1 MAAEYRGEAE
11 SALLDAQTFNP
22 RDARWPYY
30 LAQLSK
36 IKGDTSKSADLFAR
50 ALDLEP
56 EDVPTL
62 LSLSAL
68 KFAIVA
74 MWYMHLKFDH
84 KLFSWLFV
92 VPMGIAA
99 LVVLALIRLFAR

>member
-1 MAAEYRGEAE
+1 MADHAHDQHDQHAPAEHGHPGAKEYVGIAVI
-11 SALLDAQTFNP
+11 LLLITVVEVWVFYIP
-22 RDARWPYY
+22 SMKHV
-30 LAQLSK
+30 L
-36 IKGDTSKSADLFAR
+36 
-50 ALDLEP
+50 
-56 EDVPTL
+56 VPVL

-68 KFAIVA
+68 KFGIVA

-92 VPMGIAA
+92 VPMAIAA